1 MPKHEFSV
9 DMTCEGCSNAVTR
22 VLNKLGGSCFDHLHF
37 KQEGTEVQR
46 GVQFDIDLPNKKV
59 CVDSEHS
66 VDTLLE
72 TLGKTGKAVSY
83 LGPK

>member
-1 MPKHEFSV
+1 MRDLAHGPLCLFQKHEFSV
-9 DMTCEGCSNAVTR
+9 DMACEGCSNAVTR
-22 VLNKLGGSCFDHLHF
+22 VLNKLGG
-37 KQEGTEVQR
+37 
-46 GVQFDIDLPNKKV
+46 VQFDIDLPNKKV
-59 CVDSEHS
+59 CIDSEHS